1 MPWRAIRVLLIS
13 LGVVVA
19 VELVSAHDLSQ
30 STSTLAIEGKAAT
43 VRLSI
48 DLLAFDGVDR
58 NADTRVSYEELDRAI
73 DRVFAAIKAHYL
85 VVDPEPPVS
94 VVAERYE
101 IADEH
106 VLHIDVRYTFD
117 QAIRRLDVTSTLH
130 ELARPDHEHLITAT
144 IDGRP
149 VRDRLTA
156 GHQTASFLVS
166 GFSMGRLAAA
176 AGAVLGLLA
185 LVLVRLRTRTA

>member
-1 MPWRAIRVLLIS
+1 MLLI
-13 LGVVVA
+13 GVGAVVT
-19 VELVSAHDLSQ
+19 VELVRAHDLSL
-30 STSTLAIEGKAAT
+30 SASTLAIEGKAAT

-85 VVDPEPPVS
+85 VVDPEPPAS

-101 IADEH
+101 ITDEH
-106 VLHIDVRYTFD
+106 VLHIDLRYTFD
-117 QAIRRLDVTSTLH
+117 RAIRRLEVTSTLH
-130 ELARPDHEHLITAT
+130 ELARPDHEHLIMAT

-149 VRDRLTA
+149 IRERLTA

-176 AGAVLGLLA
+176 ASAVLVLLG
-185 LVLVRLRTRTA
+185 LVLLRLRTRTA